1 MVYVD
6 GFVLPVPEKNIEAY
20 SEMAAKAGKIW
31 MEHGAL
37 GYKECAGDDLGDKGF
52 CQTFPAIAKPEIGE
66 TVVFAF
72 IIFKDRAHRD
82 EVNAKVMADERMNE
96 CGDPENLPFDCKKMA
111 YGGFKSIV
119 DL

>member
-6 GFVLPVPEKNIEAY
+6 GFVVPVPEKNIEAY
-20 SEMAAKAGKIW
+20 RAMSEKAGKIW

-37 GYKECAGDDLGDKGF
+37 AYKECAGEDLEDKGY
-52 CQTFPAIAKPEIGE
+52 CAAFPQAFDLKEGE

-72 IIFKDRAHRD
+72 IIYKDREHRD
-82 EVNAKVMADERMNE
+82 KVNAKVMADPRMNE
-96 CGDPENLPFDCKKMA
+96 CGDPDNLPFECKRMA